1 MFRALLLI
9 AIIATALAFAPTRMR
24 HARTNTM
31 QMNAKAA
38 KSLGAAGM
46 ALTLLAGSAFAV
58 EGAAPSQGFFGFKG
72 YSSPYNNA
80 KDEGREDEFYSPYS
94 PYGDGSQSV
103 YTVTNREGGKEET
116 SFWTNQF
123 NKCV

>member
-9 AIIATALAFAPTRMR
+9 AFIATAVAFAPTGMR
-24 HARTNTM
+24 HARHNTM
-31 QMNAKAA
+31 QMNAKLS
-38 KSLGAAGM
+38 KSIGAAGM
-46 ALTLLAGSAFAV
+46 ALTLLAGSAMAV

-72 YSSPYNNA
+72 YSSPYFSA

-94 PYGDGSQSV
+94 PFGDGSASV
-103 YTVTNREGGKEET
+103 YKTTAREGGKEEI

-123 NKCV
+123 TKCV